1 MTLAVE
7 CMHNLHVL
15 SMYIYIKSSY
25 PASLFVSKIFL
36 EKLKLSTS
44 NKCGLWF
51 PYKHIGYTHKCLIRR
66 LCSTFQYCS
75 LCIIVSS
82 DLLVNLRDWFLI
94 ICFLPMCIIKNLF
107 YTKKKRKNSSIYFCF
122 FLCNVKKLYFDQYY
136 RILAKKLRK
145 AVYGFFNRLAKTN
158 SVKILS
164 GQTMQTFFC
173 SFNII

>member
-66 LCSTFQYCS
+66 LCSTSQYCS
-75 LCIIVSS
+75 LCVIVSS
-82 DLLVNLRDWFLI
+82 DLLVNLRDWYLI

-107 YTKKKRKNSSIYFCF
+107 YTKKKK
-122 FLCNVKKLYFDQYY
+122 KKLQYIFLLFSIQCEKI
-136 RILAKKLRK
+136 IL
-145 AVYGFFNRLAKTN
+145 
-158 SVKILS
+158 
-164 GQTMQTFFC
+164 
-173 SFNII
+173 